1 METTTSSPSRHSDI
15 KAEMASK
22 QGALSL
28 LLPEVR
34 MLHHRPAPS
43 LSGGY
48 KKHKADA
55 YAQLQSVVLLPLNQ
69 AHIWASVQ
77 CSPTP
82 EHLGRQVDVV
92 PLLHP
97 EPPAKNISLGRGPAC
112 RRQAHSTV
120 RVPATLTHLPA
131 SPAPLTSKQ
140 LRDFLLAQALAHVAA
155 LRLSATSA
163 GAA

>member
-22 QGALSL
+22 EGALSL

-34 MLHHRPAPS
+34 MFHHRPAPS
-43 LSGGY
+43 LSDGY

-55 YAQLQSVVLLPLNQ
+55 YAQLQRVVLLPLNQ

-77 CSPTP
+77 RSPTP
-82 EHLGRQVDVV
+82 EHLGRWVGVV
-92 PLLHP
+92 PLSYP
-97 EPPAKNISLGRGPAC
+97 EPPAKNDSLGRGPAC
-112 RRQAHSTV
+112 PRQARSTV
-120 RVPATLTHLPA
+120 WVPATLTHPPA
-131 SPAPLTSKQ
+131 SPAPLTSER
-140 LRDFLLAQALAHVAA
+140 LRDFLLAQAPAHVAA